1 MKFDII
7 GDEPILSTS
16 TGRFVLFPIE
26 YNEIWSMYKKAQS
39 SFWTSEEI
47 DLSNDI
53 NDWNNKLNANEKFFV
68 SRVLAFF
75 AASDGIVNENLI
87 RHFSN
92 EIQVPEARCFYGF
105 QIMMENIHSETYSL
119 LIQTY
124 IRNAPERSMLFNSI
138 ETIPCINRKAKWA
151 LQWIQDNKFTFA
163 ERLVAFAAIE
173 GIFFSASFACIFWMK
188 KRGLMPGLTF
198 SNELISRDE
207 GMHTEFA
214 CLILSLLQRRPHV
227 RVITSIVMEA
237 VDIEQQFVK
246 EAIPI
251 RLIGMNSNLMCNY
264 VEFVADQ
271 LLAML
276 GCGKIYNT
284 GNPFD
289 FMDMI
294 SVDGKTNFFE
304 RRVSEYQ
311 KARVFNDTESIKHEF
326 KSL

>member
-7 GDEPILSTS
+7 GDEPILATS

-75 AASDGIVNENLI
+75 AASDGIVNKNLI

-119 LIQTY
+119 LIQMY

-151 LQWIQDNKFTFA
+151 LQW
-163 ERLVAFAAIE
+163 
-173 GIFFSASFACIFWMK
+173 
-188 KRGLMPGLTF
+188 
-198 SNELISRDE
+198 
-207 GMHTEFA
+207 
-214 CLILSLLQRRPHV
+214 
-227 RVITSIVMEA
+227 
-237 VDIEQQFVK
+237 
-246 EAIPI
+246 
-251 RLIGMNSNLMCNY
+251 
-264 VEFVADQ
+264 
-271 LLAML
+271 
-276 GCGKIYNT
+276 
-284 GNPFD
+284 
-289 FMDMI
+289 
-294 SVDGKTNFFE
+294 
-304 RRVSEYQ
+304 
-311 KARVFNDTESIKHEF
+311 
-326 KSL
+326 